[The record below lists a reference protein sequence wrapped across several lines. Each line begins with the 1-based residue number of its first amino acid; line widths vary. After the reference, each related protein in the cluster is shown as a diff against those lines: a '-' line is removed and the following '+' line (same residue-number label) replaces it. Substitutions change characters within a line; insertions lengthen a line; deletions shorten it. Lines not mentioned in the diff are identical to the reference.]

1 MGFKFLPAKV
11 VQAERNTKQKLFFV
25 SITETKP
32 SFVMLSGTSEALL
45 CHTIWLRAASLD
57 KLFPINPIFE
67 RIRVDIQKKRKIMA
81 IFFVLFAFLLSLQS
95 ECVLRKIDD
104 SLDLPREIF
113 INN

>member
-25 SITETKP
+25 SIP
-32 SFVMLSGTSEALL
+32 EALL
-45 CHTIWLRAASLD
+45 CHTVWLRAAYLD
-57 KLFPINPIFE
+57 RLFPIYPIYE
-67 RIRVDIQKKRKIMA
+67 RIREDIQKKRKIMA